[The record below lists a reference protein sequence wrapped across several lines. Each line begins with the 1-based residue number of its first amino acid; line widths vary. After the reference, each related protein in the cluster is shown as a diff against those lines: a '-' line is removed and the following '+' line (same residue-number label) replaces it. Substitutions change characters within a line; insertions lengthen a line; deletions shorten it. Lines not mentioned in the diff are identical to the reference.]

1 MHRFNTS
8 DEHIAQAEAQLEA
21 AEQANDVD
29 AIEALGSLLLDC
41 QTAQLA
47 ECLAEDFPTRAE
59 AEAELAAMSDEEYA
73 AAWERFGDLCERGI
87 GETYRYYRVF
97 LR

>member
-1 MHRFNTS
+1 MHRFNTL

-29 AIEALGSLLLDC
+29 AIEALGGLLLDC

-47 ECLAEDFPTRAE
+47 ECLAEGLPTRAE

-87 GETYRYYRVF
+87 GDVHRYYRVF